1 MSGTGPEGSADYPEF
16 GESEDSLGAA
26 EAEGA
31 VAGFRATRRGVTARF
46 DAPQAGIIR
55 TLVSQVAELVGGDL
69 PDAGQPG
76 SAQPDSAQPGVD
88 LFGDDLA
95 AGGSDIPPGGHR
107 PGSDNPPGGERPGG
121 DIPPGGPGA
130 RSGDD
135 PLSGHWDS
143 PEEFA
148 ALLGLSESTA
158 LPEDPVLA
166 RLLPDAYRDDAE
178 AAGDFRRYTEQDL
191 RSGKVAA
198 ARTVLATLPEGGGQV
213 RLSTDDAQAWLRAI
227 NDVRLALGVR
237 LSITEDFEERL
248 AGLDPADPR
257 SAYFWVY
264 DWLTYLQETLVHA
277 LW

>member
-1 MSGTGPEGSADYPEF
+1 MSGTGPEGSADFPGF

-46 DAPQAGIIR
+46 DAPQAGVIR

-69 PDAGQPG
+69 PDAGQPDAG
-76 SAQPDSAQPGVD
+76 QPGGVQPGGD
-88 LFGDDLA
+88 LLGEDLA
-95 AGGSDIPPGGHR
+95 GRNTPPGGGQ
-107 PGSDNPPGGERPGG
+107 PGE
-121 DIPPGGPGA
+121 DIAPGGPAA
-130 RSGDD
+130 RPGDD

-148 ALLGLSESTA
+148 ALLGLSDSTA

-237 LSITEDFEERL
+237 LSITEDFEQRL
-248 AGLDPADPR
+248 AGLDPEDPR